1 MTNLKKILLTLFMMQ
16 YALFTLLSAASVRA
30 TVNTVEVVQG
40 NPVQLYIKAKG
51 GEATFPNI
59 TMIEDAP
66 VVGQSSSSSQSYTMV
81 NGDFKSEKTTTKI
94 LQFIPQKDMTIPSF
108 TVKIEGQEYKTQ
120 PIDIKVLK
128 SSAQTSQK
136 NALFSLELRAN
147 KSKVM
152 VGESFTVT
160 VYFSLKNGVRISQD
174 VQYVKPEFPGFTA
187 VEVDEKNTYMKGN
200 YQVQEIRYILTAQ
213 KEGNL
218 TILPAQVKVG
228 IPDRNRRDIFG
239 MTFGTKWYQTAS
251 NSLDIEV
258 LPQAQES
265 DLVGEFTAHTRVD
278 TQEVKANTPV
288 NLTVTIEGKGNLE
301 SFEFPKYE
309 IDGVTVYS
317 DEAKIETKIVNGELH
332 SSYVKTFAF
341 ISDSDFSIPPRE
353 FSMLTLSDK
362 SVKTL
367 HVDGYDIKIKA
378 GHSAASSTVSNEPK
392 QGVVQT
398 NMTQDTVETKAPMAR
413 SENIE
418 KELEVQSVAWWMI
431 ALAFGLGV
439 LLTYGAQHLPKRQS
453 KPYKESEALKI
464 LYGHMS
470 NDPEV
475 EAMVRKLYAKKNGDK
490 SVQIDKKALKEMVER
505 FI

>member
-1 MTNLKKILLTLFMMQ
+1 MTNLKKTLLTLFTIN

-66 VVGQSSSSSQSYTMV
+66 VVGQSTNSSQSYTMV

-108 TVKIEGQEYKTQ
+108 TVNIEGQAYKTK
-120 PIDIKVLK
+120 PIDIKVVK
-128 SSAQTSQK
+128 SSAQTGEK
-136 NALFSLELRAN
+136 NALFSLELHAN
-147 KSKVM
+147 KDKVM
-152 VGESFTVT
+152 VGESLMVT

-174 VQYVKPEFPGFTA
+174 IQYVKPEFPGFTA

-213 KEGNL
+213 KEGNM

-228 IPDRNRRDIFG
+228 IPDRSRRDIFG

-265 DLVGEFTAHTRVD
+265 DLVGEFTARTSID

-317 DEAKIETKIVNGELH
+317 DEAKVETKIVNGELH

-341 ISDSDFSIPPRE
+341 ISDADFSIPPKE
-353 FSMLTLSDK
+353 FSMLTFSDK
-362 SVKTL
+362 RLKTL
-367 HVDGYDIKIKA
+367 HIDGYDIKVKA
-378 GHSAASSTVSNEPK
+378 GHSASAGVSNEPK

-398 NMTQDTVETKAPMAR
+398 NMPQGPLQSKEEMAKNG
-413 SENIE
+413 SIE
-418 KELEVQSVAWWMI
+418 KEVEVQSVAWWMLV
-431 ALAFGLGV
+431 LAFVLGV
-439 LLTYGAQHLPKRQS
+439 VLTYGLQHLPKRAS

-470 NDPEV
+470 DDPEV

-490 SVQIDKKALKEMVER
+490 SVQIDKKVLKEMVER
-505 FI
+505 FV

>member
-1 MTNLKKILLTLFMMQ
+1 
-16 YALFTLLSAASVRA
+16 
-30 TVNTVEVVQG
+30 
-40 NPVQLYIKAKG
+40 
-51 GEATFPNI
+51 
-59 TMIEDAP
+59 MIEDAP
-66 VVGQSSSSSQSYTMV
+66 VVGQSTNSSQSYTMV

-108 TVKIEGQEYKTQ
+108 TVNIEGQAYKTK
-120 PIDIKVLK
+120 PIDIKVVK
-128 SSAQTSQK
+128 SSAQTGEK
-136 NALFSLELRAN
+136 NALFSLELHAN
-147 KSKVM
+147 KDKVM
-152 VGESFTVT
+152 VGESLMVT

-174 VQYVKPEFPGFTA
+174 IQYVKPEFPGFTA

-213 KEGNL
+213 KEGNM

-228 IPDRNRRDIFG
+228 IPDRSRRDIFG

-265 DLVGEFTAHTRVD
+265 DLVGEFTARTSID

-317 DEAKIETKIVNGELH
+317 DEAKVETKIVNGELH

-341 ISDSDFSIPPRE
+341 ISDADFSIPPKE
-353 FSMLTLSDK
+353 FSMLTFSDK
-362 SVKTL
+362 RLKTL
-367 HVDGYDIKIKA
+367 HIDGYDIKVKA
-378 GHSAASSTVSNEPK
+378 GHSTSAGVSNEPK

-398 NMTQDTVETKAPMAR
+398 NMPQGPLQSKEEMAKNG
-413 SENIE
+413 SIE
-418 KELEVQSVAWWMI
+418 KEVEVQSVAWWMLV
-431 ALAFGLGV
+431 LAFVLGV
-439 LLTYGAQHLPKRQS
+439 VLTYGLQHLPKRAS

-470 NDPEV
+470 DDPEV

-490 SVQIDKKALKEMVER
+490 SVQIDKKVLKEMVER
-505 FI
+505 FV